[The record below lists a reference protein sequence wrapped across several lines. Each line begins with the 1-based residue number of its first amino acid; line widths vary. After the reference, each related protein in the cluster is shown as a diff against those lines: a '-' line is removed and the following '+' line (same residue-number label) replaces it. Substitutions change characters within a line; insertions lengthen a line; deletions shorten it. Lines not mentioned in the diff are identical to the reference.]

1 MSIITVTLN
10 PAIDQTITIDQLTVG
25 AVHRAESVHY
35 NAGGKGIMVAS
46 CLAEWGLTEL
56 SATGFLGED
65 NAGIFIKAL
74 DEKGIKNQFIKVPG
88 SNRTNIKIVDKKDT
102 TDINLP
108 GIKGSQSALGEV
120 IQKVQADYG
129 LVVISGS
136 LPEKLDKDTYQAMI
150 QQIPPKNRVILDAS
164 GDALIHALK
173 GKRVPY
179 CVKPNELELSQW
191 AGKSLTTDTEILG
204 EAVKLLDLGIQ
215 IVVISMGSSG
225 AYFLS
230 KEGVFKA
237 YLSAPKIVT
246 TVGAGDAMVAGIS
259 AAIKEGGNLERI
271 ARLGTAFSVST
282 LGFIGPH
289 LDEKSIVEDLASRVQ
304 IEKREGIL

>member
-10 PAIDQTITIDQLTVG
+10 PAIDQTITIDRLTVG
-25 AVHRAESVHY
+25 EVHRAESVHY

-56 SATGFLGED
+56 SATGLLGED
-65 NAGIFIKAL
+65 NADIFIKAL
-74 DEKGIKNQFIKVPG
+74 DDKGITNQFIKVPG
-88 SNRTNIKIVDKKDT
+88 SNRTNIKIVDQEDT

-108 GIKGSQSALGEV
+108 GIKGSESALGKV
-120 IQKVQADYG
+120 IQKVQGDYG

-136 LPEKLDKDTYQAMI
+136 LPETLDKDTYQTMI
-150 QQIPPKNRVILDAS
+150 QQIPPKSRVILDAS
-164 GDALIHALK
+164 SDALIYALK
-173 GKRVPY
+173 GQRVPY
-179 CVKPNELELSQW
+179 CVKPNALELSQW
-191 AGKSLTTDTEILG
+191 AEKTLTTDTEILG

-259 AAIKEGGNLERI
+259 AAIREGGNLERI